1 MPGKHK
7 EPTISFR
14 VSKWQKALIE
24 ERAGMSGHSK
34 KDFIARSCIYS
45 NIVVVGNQTNIRCIM
60 DKLQEMQ
67 YTMKEIA
74 RQIQTGSFS
83 LNEDTYK
90 SMEQNYLALVVT
102 VVDIIN
108 GASYLFGKE
117 PYNDNQHWKK
127 ELELEQLRDVLG
139 LDAACNSLKI

>member
-14 VSKWQKALIE
+14 ASKWQKALIE

-34 KDFIARSCIYS
+34 KDFIIRSCIYS
-45 NIVVVGNQTNIRCIM
+45 NIVVVGNQANIRCIV

-74 RQIQTGSFS
+74 RQMQSGSFS
-83 LNEDTYK
+83 LKEDTYK
-90 SMEQNYLALVVT
+90 SMEQDYLALAVT
-102 VVDIIN
+102 VVDIVN

-117 PYNDNQHWKK
+117 PCSDNQHWKK
-127 ELELEQLRDVLG
+127 ELELEQLRDVMG
-139 LDAACNSLKI
+139 LDGSM